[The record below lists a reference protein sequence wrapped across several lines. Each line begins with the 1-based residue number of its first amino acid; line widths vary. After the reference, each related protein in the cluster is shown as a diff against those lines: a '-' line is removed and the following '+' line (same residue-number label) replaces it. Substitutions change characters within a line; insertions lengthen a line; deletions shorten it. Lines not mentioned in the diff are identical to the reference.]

1 MTSPTLFRRH
11 FHNITR
17 TFEAKIFMAVLLK
30 LLYTDLEAPNLMGI
44 FKIAA
49 ELLRSKDFQVIGF
62 LGISQEVIF
71 NSITGYSY
79 KMI

>member
-1 MTSPTLFRRH
+1 
-11 FHNITR
+11 
-17 TFEAKIFMAVLLK
+17 MAVLLK